1 VTPKLWFLVVLVG
14 IVVLIWLGQRFG
26 RGTSRPLAARFVA
39 TRPNARAI
47 GTEAIDIDAFTGDM
61 KRNAALGERP
71 VTDTWDR
78 DGLQTHV
85 APVKDDATYAA
96 RFHAAHGRKDQKQ

>member
-1 VTPKLWFLVVLVG
+1 MTPKLWLMGVLVG
-14 IVVLIWLGQRFG
+14 IVVLIWLGQVFG
-26 RGTSRPLAARFVA
+26 RGKSRPLAARFA
-39 TRPNARAI
+39 AARPNARAI
-47 GTEAIDIDAFTGDM
+47 GTEAIDIDAFKGDM

-71 VTDTWDR
+71 VTEIWDR

-85 APVKDDATYAA
+85 APVKDDETYAA